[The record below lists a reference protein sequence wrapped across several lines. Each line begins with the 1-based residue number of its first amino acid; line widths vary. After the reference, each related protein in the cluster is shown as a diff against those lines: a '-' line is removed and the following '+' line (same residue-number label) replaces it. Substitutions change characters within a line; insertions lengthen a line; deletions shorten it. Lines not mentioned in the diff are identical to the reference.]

1 MRSAARS
8 AARVGRGR
16 FGSGN
21 AQASVVKLWSVVFG
35 SALAGDPL
43 VIAASDILLFDMATT
58 PAYGSV
64 TVYGR
69 VNVSRA
75 LNTELKTDQMQIQN
89 GGVYW
94 AGDATDLYPAT
105 MSHRVTLTGSRSIES
120 AGNLATGAT
129 ATMSFNKAITTSMGG
144 ELTLMAQ
151 RPAVT
156 IVKLAATAAIG
167 ATSLTLDVPVT
178 WKAGD
183 QLHLASTDFF
193 RAWPQSNLGDRKS
206 VV

>member
-16 FGSGN
+16 FGSGP
-21 AQASVVKLWSVVFG
+21 AQASVLKLWSVLFG
-35 SALAGDPL
+35 AAVAGDNI
-43 VIAASDILLFDMATT
+43 VVGASDIVLFDMATT

-75 LNTELKTDQMQIQN
+75 LNTELKTDRMEIQN

-94 AGDATDLYPAT
+94 AGDGTDLFPAT
-105 MSHRVTLTGSRSIES
+105 LAHKVTLTGARSLES
-120 AGNLATGAT
+120 AGNLAVGKDAT
-129 ATMSFNKAITTSMGG
+129 FSANKAITTSMGG

-167 ATSLTLDVPVT
+167 ATSLI
-178 WKAGD
+178 A
-183 QLHLASTDFF
+183 
-193 RAWPQSNLGDRKS
+193 
-206 VV
+206 